1 MEQAD
6 IAAAMQQLTQL
17 VTENYVFPEVGAEV
31 GRLLARGTAEGR
43 YAGAADEASL
53 AALVTQDLQS
63 VNGDKHLRLL
73 YSADEVPDDGDESA
87 EVTALTRWAD
97 RTSGGIARVER
108 LDGNIG
114 YLDLRP
120 VLFPPSIAGDA
131 AVAAMTL
138 VAPTDALIV
147 NLRHCLGGDPA
158 MVALLCSY
166 LLGDEPVHL
175 IDFYERAGSQI
186 RQSWTLPY
194 TPGRRFGASKPV
206 YLLTSATSFSG
217 AEELSYDLQ
226 QLGRASVVGE
236 RTRGGAHPREGFR
249 VDPHL
254 QATIPVARA
263 VSPVSGTNWE
273 GTGVT
278 PDIEV
283 RPMTPSAPPTGGRST
298 TSSACPMMVPAPTR
312 PTRPGAPS
320 MPCPIHV
327 GLNTRFSTIAV
338 PC

>member
-6 IAAAMQQLTQL
+6 IIAAMQQLARL
-17 VTENYVFPEVGAEV
+17 VTENYVFAEVGAEV
-31 GRLLARGTAEGR
+31 AGLLARGTEEGR

-53 AALVTQDLQS
+53 AALVTEDLQS
-63 VNGDKHLRLL
+63 VNGDKHLRLV
-73 YSADEVPDDGDESA
+73 YNADEVPADGDESA
-87 EVTALTRWAD
+87 EAAALSRWAE
-97 RTSGGIARVER
+97 RTSRGIARVER

-120 VLFPPSIAGDA
+120 VLFPPSITGDA
-131 AVAAMTL
+131 AVAAMSL

-147 NLRHCLGGDPA
+147 DLRRCLGGDPG

-175 IDFYERAGSQI
+175 MDMDERASNRI
-186 RQSWTLPY
+186 NQSWTLPY
-194 TPGRRFGASKPV
+194 VPGRRFGAGKPV

-217 AEELSYDLQ
+217 AEALSYNLQ

-236 RTRGGAHPREGFR
+236 RTKGGAHLREGFR
-249 VDPHL
+249 VNPHL

-283 RPMTPSAPPTGGRST
+283 
-298 TSSACPMMVPAPTR
+298 PADDAFRTAYRRALDHVLSLPDD
-312 PTRPGAPS
+312 GARTDTV
-320 MPCPIHV
+320 HEARQARD
-327 GLNTRFSTIAV
+327 GLPDPVSR
-338 PC
+338 

>member
-6 IAAAMQQLTQL
+6 IATAMQRLARL
-17 VTENYVFPEVGAEV
+17 VAENYVFPEVGAEL
-31 GRLLARGTAEGR
+31 GGSLARWTAEGR
-43 YAGAADEASL
+43 YANAADEASL
-53 AALVTQDLQS
+53 AAQVTEDLQS

-87 EVTALTRWAD
+87 EVAALTRWAE
-97 RTSGGIARVER
+97 RTSRGFARVER

-131 AVAAMTL
+131 AVAAMSL

-147 NLRHCLGGDPA
+147 DLRRCLGGDPA

-175 IDFYERAGSQI
+175 MDMYERASSRI
-186 RQSWTLPY
+186 KQSWTLPY
-194 TPGRRFGASKPV
+194 IPGRRFGASKPL

-217 AEELSYDLQ
+217 AEALSYDLQ

-236 RTRGGAHPREGFR
+236 RTKGGAHLREGFR
-249 VDPHL
+249 VQAHL
-254 QATIPVARA
+254 QATIPVARP

-283 RPMTPSAPPTGGRST
+283 PADDAFRAAYRRALDHVLSLADDGARTDTVHEARQARDGL
-298 TSSACPMMVPAPTR
+298 PAPVS
-312 PTRPGAPS
+312 A
-320 MPCPIHV
+320 
-327 GLNTRFSTIAV
+327 
-338 PC
+338 